1 MIRLVM
7 NLLWF
12 LLGGVFLALAWAVLG
27 LVLCITVVGI
37 PFGIQC
43 FKLARLSLFP
53 YGKRVRLDFGAH
65 PFANVVWALIAGWGL
80 AVGYFIAGIANCIT
94 VVGIPNGIQFFKL
107 MGLAFF
113 PFGARLD

>member
-1 MIRLVM
+1 MIRLIM

-12 LLGGVFLALAWAVLG
+12 FLGGVWLALAWAALG
-27 LVLCITVVGI
+27 LVLCITVIGI

-65 PFANVVWALIAGWGL
+65 PFANVVWAVIAGWAL
-80 AVGYFIAGIANCIT
+80 AVGYFAAGVVNCVT
-94 VVGIPNGIQFFKL
+94 VIGIPNGIQFFKL

-113 PFGARLD
+113 PFGARVD